1 MPELHRI
8 STRPEPFF
16 RADIVCGVAAGH
28 KKFGEEWI
36 MSFYSYKN
44 GNCECSPGKI
54 HGNVLNG
61 LNQRVCIQVKNVYDS
76 ALSQEQLDDETVRIE
91 NIVPVLPG
99 SSCQPVTGKACS
111 CKCRGNKCTC
121 KCPTCG
127 TGITHEEAVENA
139 ENSPCPLPKPVGA
152 WTFESC
158 RSSTTSGTISN
169 LSIERMCD
177 RPQFARVRCTVDVPI
192 DVLFVDQR
200 CQEWMGQATVSVD
213 KDVLLCI
220 PDDSVIPF
228 TLESLVSAIC
238 VSGTY
243 VGNCTFEITICVTVV
258 LKVLAEVDILV
269 PTYGFCE
276 VPPAEEFAESVCD
289 EFFSLPL
296 FPQSSCAFES
306 LDDEEEDGASC
317 GCGGLTGSGAVSGVG
332 SSCGCG
338 GAANGVSAASAC
350 TCSNCGTTCLSG
362 RGSLCPRCG
371 CTMTSLS

>member
-1 MPELHRI
+1 
-8 STRPEPFF
+8 
-16 RADIVCGVAAGH
+16 
-28 KKFGEEWI
+28 

-44 GNCECSPGKI
+44 ANSEACPGAVSGSI
-54 HGNVLNG
+54 LNG

-76 ALSQEQLDDETVRIE
+76 CLSQEQLDDKVVTVE
-91 NIVPVLPG
+91 NIVPVLPN
-99 SSCQPVTGKACS
+99 SSCQPTNSKACS
-111 CKCRGNKCTC
+111 CSCCDNRCTC
-121 KCPTCG
+121 SCPACG
-127 TGITHEEAVENA
+127 SGISHAEAVENA
-139 ENSPCPLPKPVGA
+139 ENSPCPLPQPFGN

-158 RSSTTSGTISN
+158 RSSTTAGKISN

-177 RPQFARVRCTVDVPI
+177 RPQFARVKCTVDVPV

-200 CQEWMGQATVSVD
+200 CQEWMGQTTISVD

-220 PDDSVIPF
+220 PDDSIIPF

-243 VGNCTFEITICVTVV
+243 IGACTFEITVCVTVV

-276 VPPAEEFAESVCD
+276 IPPSEEFAESVCD

-306 LDDEEEDGASC
+306 VNGDSENNV
-317 GCGGLTGSGAVSGVG
+317 SGATGG
-332 SSCGCG
+332 SYACGS
-338 GAANGVSAASAC
+338 ANGNGNGNGNSGGAC

-371 CTMTSLS
+371 CTMTSVS

>member
-1 MPELHRI
+1 
-8 STRPEPFF
+8 
-16 RADIVCGVAAGH
+16 
-28 KKFGEEWI
+28 

-44 GNCECSPGKI
+44 ANAEASPGAVN
-54 HGNVLNG
+54 GNILSG

-76 ALSQEQLDDETVRIE
+76 CMQQEQLDDEVVTIT
-91 NIVPVLPG
+91 NIVPVLANNACG
-99 SSCQPVTGKACS
+99 SSASASSVACS
-111 CKCRGNKCTC
+111 CNCKDNVCTC
-121 KCPTCG
+121 NCPTCG
-127 TGITHEEAVENA
+127 TNICHAEAVENA
-139 ENSPCPLPKPVGA
+139 ENSACPLPQPCGA

-177 RPQFARVRCTVDVPI
+177 RPQFARVKCNVEVPV

-200 CQEWMGQATVSVD
+200 CQEWMGQASLCVS

-220 PDDSVIPF
+220 PDDSIVPF

-238 VSGTY
+238 VSGSY
-243 VGNCTFEITICVTVV
+243 IGNCTFEITVCVTVV
-258 LKVLAEVDILV
+258 LKVLAEVDIMV

-276 VPPAEEFAESVCD
+276 IPPCEEFSENICD

-306 LDDEEEDGASC
+306 VDDAAATS
-317 GCGGLTGSGAVSGVG
+317 TSTVSGVSG
-332 SSCGCG
+332 NSYSCGSVGTARTAC
-338 GAANGVSAASAC
+338 AATAS
-350 TCSNCGTTCLSG
+350 TCSNCGTTCLAG

-371 CTMTSLS
+371 STMTGLS

>member
-1 MPELHRI
+1 
-8 STRPEPFF
+8 
-16 RADIVCGVAAGH
+16 
-28 KKFGEEWI
+28 

-44 GNCECSPGKI
+44 ANTECSPGTVN
-54 HGNVLNG
+54 GNILTG

-76 ALSQEQLDDETVRIE
+76 CLSQQQLDDKEVVVS

-99 SSCQPVTGKACS
+99 CGCGSANKSCNCTCAGNVCTCS
-111 CKCRGNKCTC
+111 C
-121 KCPTCG
+121 PSCG
-127 TGITHEEAVENA
+127 GITHQEAVENA
-139 ENSPCPLPKPVGA
+139 ENSACPLPQPCGQ

-158 RSSTTSGTISN
+158 RSSTTAGRISN

-177 RPQFARVRCTVDVPI
+177 RPQFARVRCSVSVPV

-200 CQEWMGQATVSVD
+200 CQEWMGQTTVCVD

-220 PDDSVIPF
+220 PDDSIIPF

-243 VGNCTFEITICVTVV
+243 IGNCTFEITICVSVV
-258 LKVLAEVDILV
+258 LKVLAEVDIMI

-276 VPPAEEFAESVCD
+276 VPPSEEFAENVCD

-296 FPQSSCAFES
+296 FPQSSCAFEPVGNGNGNGS
-306 LDDEEEDGASC
+306 TVASAT
-317 GCGGLTGSGAVSGVG
+317 L
-332 SSCGCG
+332 
-338 GAANGVSAASAC
+338 ANGSCTACGSVNHSGGSCATCGSAS

-362 RGSLCPRCG
+362 TGSLCPRCG
-371 CTMTSLS
+371 CTMTTVS